1 MWYNRLSEFLLPKG
15 YMKNDDSTCVFI
27 KRSKVGYCIILVYV
41 DDLNIIRN
49 KLDIDEGRHHFMT
62 EFKMKDLGRTK
73 FCLCLQLEPFTF

>member
-1 MWYNRLSEFLLPKG
+1 
-15 YMKNDDSTCVFI
+15 MKNDDSTCVFI